1 MAEVKWTGQAIED
14 AKSIR
19 EFIARNS
26 PQYAS
31 LVAERLVDAVERL
44 ETLPR
49 SGRVV
54 PEFRDGRLREIILGS
69 YRIVYQVVD
78 DTVEVL
84 TIHHGARIFIDP
96 RGE

>member
-1 MAEVKWTGQAIED
+1 MDDTRF
-14 AKSIR
+14 IR
-19 EFIARNS
+19 DFIARDS
-26 PQYAS
+26 PRYAA
-31 LVAERLVDAVERL
+31 LVAQQLVGAVERL

-54 PEFRDGRLREIILGS
+54 PEFRDDRLREIISGS
-69 YRIVYQVVD
+69 YRIVYQLLD

-84 TIHHGARIFIDP
+84 TVHHGARIFIDP

>member
-1 MAEVKWTGQAIED
+1 MAEVKWTNQAIED
-14 AKSIR
+14 AQSIR

-26 PQYAS
+26 PRYAS

-54 PEFRDGRLREIILGS
+54 PEFGDDRLREVIWGS
-69 YRIVYQVVD
+69 YRIVYQLLD

-84 TIHHGARIFIDP
+84 TVYHGARIFIDP
-96 RGE
+96 RGG